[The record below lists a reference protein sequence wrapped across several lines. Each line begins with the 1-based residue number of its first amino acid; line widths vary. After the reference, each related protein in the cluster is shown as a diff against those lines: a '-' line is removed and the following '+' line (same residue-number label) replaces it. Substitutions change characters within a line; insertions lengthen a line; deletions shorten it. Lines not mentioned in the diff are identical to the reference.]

1 MNTECKIFYAS
12 DLNQEEVAWN
22 LEVIKEKNRRLHDFI
37 TENIRK
43 DSNVGIREDV
53 LNYLCEHISDFRTDQ
68 EYTYGI
74 SSLIC
79 NTTISAE
86 YLEWV
91 NSYFE
96 ADARIEFNDFMVV
109 LGEAIDKQIPLGTI
123 KELFAGAEDELA
135 IYSKVIE
142 YEAPATTS
150 NAEKTSMYVTENS
163 VPGAVM
169 DPKPPMEVSPS
180 HGLEMPDMLNNL
192 LTVVRCRDSQTNS
205 VLEWQESLNK
215 ITAEFQLSLSRL
227 SNFSTEMVREWEKD
241 KEEIQRLTAF
251 NEILQKFLA
260 NNQAKTNEMRNE
272 IKMLQQKVQAMER
285 SELQQQTISEK
296 VAELNALTSKLPFS
310 DRSVSASF
318 REN

>member
-1 MNTECKIFYAS
+1 MNVECKIFYAR
-12 DLNQEEVAWN
+12 DLDQEEVALN

-53 LNYLCEHISDFRTDQ
+53 LNYLCEHIGDFRTDQ

-74 SSLIC
+74 TSLIC
-79 NTTISAE
+79 NTTVSAE

-91 NSYFE
+91 NAYFE
-96 ADARIEFNDFMVV
+96 ADARIQFNDFMVV
-109 LGEAIDKQIPLGTI
+109 LGEAIDKQIPLRVI
-123 KELFAGAEDELA
+123 KEMFADAEDELA

-142 YEAPATTS
+142 YVAPAPVS
-150 NAEKTSMYVTENS
+150 DAENTSMPVAESNI
-163 VPGAVM
+163 PGTVV
-169 DPKPPMEVSPS
+169 DSEPPMEVSAPR
-180 HGLEMPDMLNNL
+180 GLEIPDMFNNL
-192 LTVVRCRDSQTNS
+192 LTVVRLRDSKENS
-205 VLEWQESLNK
+205 VLEWQEELNK
-215 ITAEFQLSLSRL
+215 ITAEFQMSLSKL
-227 SNFSTEMVREWEKD
+227 SSFSTEMVREWEKD

-260 NNQAKTNEMRNE
+260 NNQSKTNEMRNE
-272 IKMLQQKVQAMER
+272 IKMLRQKLQEMER

-296 VAELNALTSKLPFS
+296 VAELNALTSKLPYS